1 MSDQTETADRLT
13 FWRNWYTA
21 SRQLPDDLRLAWLDA
36 VLDFAFEGREPTP
49 AADGA
54 SVEDGIA
61 AAIGFQAVQ
70 MVRATIEI
78 SRKRK
83 QSGSKGGASN
93 KQAEAKPKQ
102 NRSKTEAKRSK
113 AKADRK
119 QVKEHVQ
126 VQEQEQEH
134 NAKSSTATKT
144 PPTITQFIQ
153 IGEFAGVPE
162 EFSRRLHKDLT
173 EAGWLDAKGLYVANW
188 RRYLKS
194 AWNAEQKKISAA
206 REDGIGGFR
215 IAR

>member
-93 KQAEAKPKQ
+93 KQTKA
-102 NRSKTEAKRSK
+102 NGSKTEAKRKQNRSK

-119 QVKEHVQ
+119 QVKEQEQEQ
-126 VQEQEQEH
+126 VQEQEH

-153 IGEFAGVPE
+153 IGEFSGVPE